1 MSKGRI
7 AILDD
12 EPAVREILGEF
23 LRTRGYE
30 VNLFEEPNGLDK
42 HLRTHPV
49 DLLVCDLYLG
59 DVTGLDVIRKLRPDY
74 PALDIIVLTGFA
86 SIDNVIE
93 AFRLGANEYLQK
105 PVNLLLFENSIERLL
120 EKKRLAREVLEL
132 KDIITIHQAATDIA
146 DHHALPNLYEI
157 VLQTALKGASADA
170 GAIVAFAGEGDELC
184 IEFGAEHGLSSDERE
199 KFVSLDADQVRQLR
213 HEYGAI
219 NGHCKALD
227 NNTCPVASVFGNATG
242 LCVPLRQK
250 GEVRGALHLVRRNTT
265 EEFTEHEIASA
276 RVLAHNAAIAAERT
290 RLYKDLEVG
299 YVAGI
304 ESLAKALEAKD
315 PYTGGHAERVRKYC
329 RMMADMTDLDEE
341 TKLRVESAAL
351 LHDIGKLGVS
361 DYVLQK
367 KGPLTAEEREQIMEH
382 PSIGDRILSEVPSLA
397 AERLWVYEHH
407 ERWDGSGYPRGIGGE
422 EISLPGR
429 ILILVEVYDALAT
442 KRSYKDAWPAEM
454 IHEHFSEGSGKIY
467 DPDTTDIFLELFHK
481 KLSESKAS

>member
-23 LRTRGYE
+23 LRTRGYD
-30 VNLFEEPNGLDK
+30 VSLFEEPNGLDK
-42 HLRTHPV
+42 HLRSHPV

-105 PVNLLLFENSIERLL
+105 PVNLLLFENSIDRLL

-132 KDIITIHQAATDIA
+132 KDIIKIHQATADIA
-146 DHHALPNLYEI
+146 DHQALPNLYQT
-157 VLQTALKGASADA
+157 VLETALKGAAADA
-170 GAIVAFAGEGDELC
+170 GAIVSFDAEGDALRVV
-184 IEFGAEHGLSSDERE
+184 FGAESGLATSERDVFLNLSTE
-199 KFVSLDADQVRQLR
+199 EARRLR
-213 HEYGAI
+213 HEYSVVS
-219 NGHCKALD
+219 GHCTKLD
-227 NNTCPVASVFGNATG
+227 SNTSPIGEVFEKDSGV
-242 LCVPLRQK
+242 CVPLRQK
-250 GEVRGALHLVRRNTT
+250 GEVRGALHLVRRNSSKPFS
-265 EEFTEHEIASA
+265 EQEIASA

-290 RLYKDLEVG
+290 RLYKDLEIG
-299 YVAGI
+299 YVASI

-329 RMMADMTDLDEE
+329 RMMADLTDLDEE
-341 TKLRVESAAL
+341 TKARVESAAL

-367 KGPLTAEEREQIMEH
+367 KGPLTAEERDQIMQH
-382 PSIGDRILSEVPSLA
+382 PVIGDRILSEVPSLA

-429 ILILVEVYDALAT
+429 ILILVEVFDALAT
-442 KRSYKDAWPAEM
+442 KRSYKDAWPTEM
-454 IHEHFSEGSGKIY
+454 IHEHFSEGAGKIY
-467 DPDTTDIFLELFHK
+467 DPVTTELFLDLFHK
-481 KLSESKAS
+481 KLSQSKAS

>member
-30 VNLFEEPNGLDK
+30 VSLFEEPNGLDK
-42 HLRTHPV
+42 HLRNHPV

-59 DVTGLDVIRKLRPDY
+59 DVTGLDVIRKLRPGY

-132 KDIITIHQAATDIA
+132 KDIITIHQAAADIA

-157 VLQTALKGASADA
+157 VLKTALKGASADA
-170 GAIVAFAGEGDELC
+170 GAIVCFAGEGDELC
-184 IEFGAEHGLSSDERE
+184 VEFGAEHGLAAEERDQFLNLTPE
-199 KFVSLDADQVRQLR
+199 QVRQLR
-213 HEYGAI
+213 HEYSAI
-219 NGHCKALD
+219 NGHCTELE
-227 NNTCPVASVFGNATG
+227 NNTCPVASVFGDDLG
-242 LCVPLRQK
+242 ICVPMRQK
-250 GEVRGALHLVRRNTT
+250 GEVRGALHLVRRKSDT
-265 EEFTEHEIASA
+265 EFTEHEIASA
-276 RVLAHNAAIAAERT
+276 RVLAHNAAIAAERA

-299 YVAGI
+299 YVASI

-315 PYTGGHAERVRKYC
+315 PYTGGHADRVRKYC
-329 RMMADMTDLDEE
+329 RMMSDLTDLDEE

-367 KGPLTAEEREQIMEH
+367 KGPLTADERDQIMEH

-467 DPDTTDIFLELFHK
+467 DPVTTELFLELFHK
-481 KLSESKAS
+481 KLAQSKAS